1 MKNLLKY
8 LLPFVAIVAFCG
20 AASGFCASS
29 DESDQSCLLPIETG
43 VCQASFATS
52 GSAVCVPAQ
61 VSLPSTVRAEESA
74 RRTENAHRSH
84 FVFLKSGK
92 ITNSGIGH
100 SVRQSGFVVSTAV
113 TEHAHKLIYL
123 GKLTL

>member
-29 DESDQSCLLPIETG
+29 DESEPSCLLPIETG
-43 VCQASFATS
+43 VCQASFTTT
-52 GSAVCVPAQ
+52 GSAVCVPTQ
-61 VSLPSTVRAEESA
+61 VSCTGSVRAEESA
-74 RRTENAHRSH
+74 RRTEHAHKSH
-84 FVFLKSGK
+84 FVFVKSGK
-92 ITNSGIGH
+92 IISSGIGH
-100 SVRQSGFVVSTAV
+100 SVHKNGFVISTAV

-123 GKLTL
+123 GKLIL